1 MRILHVASGLS
12 TGGAERA
19 LYNVLAGG
27 LAKRFASAVVS
38 LRDMGTVG
46 PLIAALDVPVYA
58 MNMGLCVTGLR
69 AVAELRR
76 IVRSFRP
83 DVVQGWMY
91 HGNLAASL
99 AGRLGEGRV
108 SVTWNIRQ
116 CLYDLKPEKV
126 LTRQVIRAN
135 RFLSGKVGAVIYNCE
150 LARIQH
156 EAFGFASAHGHVIP
170 NGFDPGR
177 LCPSPE
183 TRTSVRHELD
193 VPDDAFI
200 VGHVARYHPVK
211 DHVTFLQAAVT
222 VARLVPRSRFL
233 LVGRDVSF
241 ENRSLSEVVP
251 PNLKERFIFTGE
263 RSDVHRLMQ
272 AMDVFC
278 LSSKSEAFPNVL
290 GEAMACAVP
299 CVSTDVGGCREIIG
313 DTGVLVPPSDSR
325 ALASGLL
332 ALLEKPVEELRSLGR
347 AARERIQARYS
358 LSRAVEE
365 YSNVYERLGIK
376 GRR

>member
-1 MRILHVASGLS
+1 
-12 TGGAERA
+12 
-19 LYNVLAGG
+19 
-27 LAKRFASAVVS
+27 
-38 LRDMGTVG
+38 
-46 PLIAALDVPVYA
+46 
-58 MNMGLCVTGLR
+58 
-69 AVAELRR
+69 
-76 IVRSFRP
+76 
-83 DVVQGWMY
+83 
-91 HGNLAASL
+91 
-99 AGRLGEGRV
+99 
-108 SVTWNIRQ
+108 
-116 CLYDLKPEKV
+116 
-126 LTRQVIRAN
+126 
-135 RFLSGKVGAVIYNCE
+135 
-150 LARIQH
+150 
-156 EAFGFASAHGHVIP
+156 
-170 NGFDPGR
+170 
-177 LCPSPE
+177 
-183 TRTSVRHELD
+183 
-193 VPDDAFI
+193 
-200 VGHVARYHPVK
+200 
-211 DHVTFLQAAVT
+211 
-222 VARLVPRSRFL
+222 
-233 LVGRDVSF
+233 
-241 ENRSLSEVVP
+241 VVP

-325 ALASGLL
+325 ALALGLL